1 MFLISFII
9 IKHAFLLRHYIKT
22 GSFKMARINIS
33 VPDSFL
39 SKIDQYKKIRNVN
52 RSQFLVNAA
61 AEYFSIIDGQEANEK
76 RVRAMESLLK
86 TREEISKYFK
96 GKKIDVVEE
105 IRKMREERMQTLE
118 DTLNDKTYG
127 TK

>member
-1 MFLISFII
+1 
-9 IKHAFLLRHYIKT
+9 
-22 GSFKMARINIS
+22 MARINIS

-39 SKIDQYKKIRNVN
+39 SKIDQYKKIRKVN
-52 RSQFLVNAA
+52 RSRFLVDAA
-61 AEYFSIIDGQEANEK
+61 AAYFSIIDDREANEK
-76 RVRAMESLLK
+76 RIRAMESLFK
-86 TREEISKYFK
+86 TRDEISKYFK

-118 DTLNDKTYG
+118 NTLTDKAHG

>member
-1 MFLISFII
+1 MLFFKII
-9 IKHAFLLRHYIKT
+9 TRYAYSLRHVIKT
-22 GSFKMARINIS
+22 GSFEMARINIS

-39 SKIDQYKKIRNVN
+39 SKIDQYKKIRKVN

-61 AEYFSIIDGQEANEK
+61 AAYFSIIDDQEANEK
-76 RVRAMESLLK
+76 RIRAMESLFK
-86 TREEISKYFK
+86 TRDEISKYFQ

-118 DTLNDKTYG
+118 NTLTDKAHG

>member
-1 MFLISFII
+1 MQTCY
-9 IKHAFLLRHYIKT
+9 AYLLRHFIKT

-39 SKIDQYKKIRNVN
+39 SKIDQYKKIRKVN

-61 AEYFSIIDGQEANEK
+61 TAYFLIIDDQEANEK

-118 DTLNDKTYG
+118 DTLNDKAHG

>member
-1 MFLISFII
+1 
-9 IKHAFLLRHYIKT
+9 
-22 GSFKMARINIS
+22 MARINIS

-39 SKIDQYKKIRNVN
+39 SKIDQYKKIRKVN

-61 AEYFSIIDGQEANEK
+61 TAYFSIIDDDEANEK

-96 GKKIDVVEE
+96 VKKIDVVGRNKKDAGGENAN
-105 IRKMREERMQTLE
+105 IRRYI
-118 DTLNDKTYG
+118 N
-127 TK
+127 

>member
-1 MFLISFII
+1 LLFYKIVTRQ
-9 IKHAFLLRHYIKT
+9 AYALRHFTKT

-39 SKIDQYKKIRNVN
+39 AKIDQYKKVRKVN
-52 RSQFLVNAA
+52 RSQFLINAA
-61 AEYFSIIDGQEANEK
+61 AAYFSVIDDQEANEK
-76 RVRAMESLLK
+76 RVRAMESLLR

-118 DTLNDKTYG
+118 DTLNDKAHG